1 MIVILKC
8 IFKQLSRSVSGTVGV
23 SGRSGVVLLFFFFS
37 RSKAR
42 TTKQVFWQG
51 VLPMAEAWPCFFF
64 LVVGLVFVAV
74 VRYGMWS
81 LRLFVILSHL
91 DLAHVGSSH
100 VWSCTQS
107 SSPSQSHRA
116 VPGAPAQSWDESL
129 LSPLPSRSTR
139 SHSEAAVNYEPVLE
153 VCGCT
158 HAGFPGN
165 CIVLAWI
172 SFNRRSKCRTV
183 IKSNEDN

>member
-1 MIVILKC
+1 MHFQTVVQIGVWYCRRFRSQWCRPPFFFL
-8 IFKQLSRSVSGTVGV
+8 FQKQGEDHKTGLLARCPPY
-23 SGRSGVVLLFFFFS
+23 GRSMAVV
-37 RSKAR
+37 
-42 TTKQVFWQG
+42 
-51 VLPMAEAWPCFFF
+51 FF

-139 SHSEAAVNYEPVLE
+139 RHSEAAVNYEPVLE